1 MITVGAFEA
10 KTNLS
15 ALLDKVESGEDI
27 LITRHGKPVAVL
39 KTYEADPKRSAS
51 DSVARINQ
59 LADKS
64 TLGKISWKE
73 LRDTGRKW

>member
-15 ALLDKVESGEDI
+15 ALLDKVEAGEEI
-27 LITRHGKPVAVL
+27 QITRHGKPVARLVASPE
-39 KTYEADPKRSAS
+39 KTIANPAELIE
-51 DSVARINQ
+51 RINR

-64 TLGKISWKE
+64 TLGPYSWKE
-73 LRDTGRKW
+73 MRDYGRK